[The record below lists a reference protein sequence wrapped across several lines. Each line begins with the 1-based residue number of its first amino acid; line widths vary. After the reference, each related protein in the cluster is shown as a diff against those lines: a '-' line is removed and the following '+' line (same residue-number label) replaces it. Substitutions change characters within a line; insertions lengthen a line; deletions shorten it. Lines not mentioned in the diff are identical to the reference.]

1 MVRLLLIAVLW
12 CSPLWAYAANIT
24 AQFDRNPVSF
34 GDAVSL
40 SFTASGIVSAEPD
53 FAPLEQD
60 FEIRGR
66 SQSNNISMINGQTN
80 VQTVWE
86 LTLYPRKTGTIH
98 VPAIRFGSD
107 SSSALSLQVTDQPS
121 SAANGSTNAS
131 QNDDVLLEVEVEPK
145 QPYVQQQI
153 IITQRLYYAVSLQQT
168 WRFSPPSIETGKG
181 SLQQLGNYTMGS
193 RMHNGRN
200 YKTLEAR
207 FILVPQQSG
216 ELKLGRASF
225 EGMLDHALSG
235 HNGNGFDPFADP
247 FGLLGRPIKRFSQ
260 PITLE
265 IKAQPAAYQGKQ
277 WLPAKSISLNVH
289 WQTPPDKLKAGE
301 PVNLTLGVVADGLT
315 AEQLPKLELDIP
327 AGIKAYA
334 NQPDLNNEI
343 NNDGVIGIRQEK
355 WVIVSPYNGE
365 FTLPEIKIDW
375 WNSKTGQAEVA
386 KLDPVKMVFTGGQAA
401 HVTNT
406 PMPAPAPPA
415 ANGSQNTPPA
425 NATPSTRAAEN
436 SWSWDKLAAAFL
448 LFWVLI
454 SLGWLLWRWFKP
466 SKANPLTA
474 TGKATSVATPT
485 KAASTQALWQQLEQA
500 CLQHQPQA
508 AHDRLIHWMEVGLNM
523 HPPLLAH
530 LRAQASPALQ
540 AEIDALNTA
549 LYARSNTP
557 WEGNALLQALQA
569 FKPIS
574 PTLPSRQTAG
584 LAKLYPD

>member
-225 EGMLDHALSG
+225 EGMLDDALSG

-425 NATPSTRAAEN
+425 NAIPSTRAAEN